1 MKSVHLIALLTIA
14 LILGGLSFVYV
25 KNSPSD
31 NDNSLGAPHNSVYDA
46 YPKSNSDTIKNDS
59 VKVKQKLDS
68 IPKIMGNIHPECDKD
83 SIEIAILSEQVQNV
97 EVKLSKLEDNKF
109 WLWTSLGL
117 SGFVL
122 VLIAIILKICV
133 ILNNKITYSRENIKQ
148 IKDRLKQIEISL
160 QNTGKPVMVSKISQ
174 SDNFSDR
181 LSLIEKQVKELLK
194 SVNHTEIKQ
203 SPIPQDTSIKELAGS
218 GYFGTPI
225 SGSNPYF
232 KDLLR
237 SRCGDE
243 RFSVEIS
250 GNEAKFEPIN
260 ETVYL
265 NTYVSSDILRAVI
278 EFVGGTVN
286 NPTRMNIIEPGKAE
300 KKNGKWV
307 MVSKAKVQL
316 L

>member
-1 MKSVHLIALLTIA
+1 MKSVRLIALLTIA

-25 KNSPSD
+25 KNSQSD
-31 NDNSLGAPHNSVYDA
+31 YDNNLCAPRDSVKYA
-46 YPKSNSDTIKNDS
+46 PLKSNSDTIKYDS
-59 VKVKQKLDS
+59 VKQQLDS
-68 IPKIMGNIHPECDKD
+68 IQKDSGFIHPESNTD
-83 SIEIAILSEQVQNV
+83 SIEIAMLSKQVQDV
-97 EVKLSKLEDNKF
+97 EVKLSKLEENKF

-122 VLIAIILKICV
+122 ILIAIILKICF

-148 IKDRLKQIEISL
+148 TKDRLKQIEISL
-160 QNTGKPVMVSKISQ
+160 QNICKPVMVSKISK
-174 SDNFSDR
+174 SDNFSER
-181 LSLIEKQVKELLK
+181 LGLIEKQIKELLK
-194 SVNHTEIKQ
+194 SANHTERKQ
-203 SPIPQDTSIKELAGS
+203 SLIPQETSIKELLES
-218 GYFGTPI
+218 GYFGTPV

-237 SRCGDE
+237 SRCGEE

-278 EFVGGTVN
+278 EFVGGTID
-286 NPTRMNIIEPGKAE
+286 NPTQMKIIEPGKAE
-300 KKNGKWV
+300 RKNGKWV
-307 MVSKAKVQL
+307 MVKKTIVQL
-316 L
+316 S